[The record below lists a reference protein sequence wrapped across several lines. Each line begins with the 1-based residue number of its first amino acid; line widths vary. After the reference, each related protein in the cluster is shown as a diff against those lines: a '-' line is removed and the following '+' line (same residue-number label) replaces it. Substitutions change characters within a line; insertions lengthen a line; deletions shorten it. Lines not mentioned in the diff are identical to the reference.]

1 MDSVTLERYGI
12 QVANDRPFTLIAGP
26 CVLEDSGSYLEVA
39 DALSGLTRELG
50 VPYIFKSSYDKANR
64 SSVQSY
70 RGLGLEPGLEA
81 LAGVRE
87 RYGVP
92 VLTDVH
98 SPEEAR
104 RAAEFVD
111 VIQTPAFL
119 CRQTDLITAAA
130 QTGKPVNVKK
140 GQFLSPPEIGN
151 IIAKFHEA
159 GGTQLIITERGT
171 TFGYNNLVV
180 DMRGFAQ
187 MKAFG
192 VPLCFDATHS
202 VQLPGGSGDRSGGQ
216 REFVVPLTRS
226 ALAQGIAAVFWEVH
240 PRPEEALSD
249 GPNMI
254 PLGEMP
260 KLLRELK
267 SLDDFVKSQ
276 DHS

>member
-1 MDSVTLERYGI
+1 VDSVTLERYGI

-50 VPYIFKSSYDKANR
+50 VSYIFKSSYDKANR

>member
-1 MDSVTLERYGI
+1 MDSVTLERFGI
-12 QVANDRPFTLIAGP
+12 HVANDRPFTLIAGP

-39 DALSGLTRELG
+39 EALSGLTRELG
-50 VPYIFKSSYDKANR
+50 IPYIFKSSYDKANR
-64 SSVQSY
+64 SSVLSY

-87 RYGVP
+87 RFGVP

-98 SPEEAR
+98 SPGEAR
-104 RAAEFVD
+104 KAAEFVD

-140 GQFLSPPEIGN
+140 GQFLSPPEVGN
-151 IIAKFHEA
+151 IIAKFREA

-202 VQLPGGSGDRSGGQ
+202 VQLPGGGGDRSSGQ
-216 REFVVPLTRS
+216 REFVLPLTRS

-240 PRPEEALSD
+240 PRPDEALSD

-254 PLGEMP
+254 PLAQMP
-260 KLLRELK
+260 ALLRELK
-267 SLDDFVKSQ
+267 ALDDFVKAR
-276 DHS
+276 